1 MEKLKERLLE
11 VLEKSLNF
19 TQTCLYELCNSCSLF
34 VLRLHFYLSLQVTKE
49 SGPPHMKNFVTHC
62 VVGTLQTEA
71 EGNSKK
77 LSKKRAA
84 EMMLA
89 ELKKLPQL
97 PAIIARP
104 RTKPAINKK
113 KNRNLI
119 KVSEVMVLSY
129 LYY

>member
-1 MEKLKERLLE
+1 
-11 VLEKSLNF
+11 
-19 TQTCLYELCNSCSLF
+19 
-34 VLRLHFYLSLQVTKE
+34 
-49 SGPPHMKNFVTHC
+49 MKNFVTHC

-129 LYY
+129 FYY